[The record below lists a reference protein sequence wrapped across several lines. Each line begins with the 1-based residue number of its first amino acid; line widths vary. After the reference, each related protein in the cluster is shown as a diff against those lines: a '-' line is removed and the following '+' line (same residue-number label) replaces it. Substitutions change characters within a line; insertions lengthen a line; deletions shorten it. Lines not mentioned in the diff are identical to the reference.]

1 MATKIPER
9 SRKLIGIVAVI
20 IYLTIYC
27 FIIAAIGEVWVLGNG
42 VGLEITYFAIAGF
55 VWIFPII
62 KLFRWMDDLIKR

>member
-1 MATKIPER
+1 MAIKIPER

-27 FIIAAIGEVWVLGNG
+27 FIVAAIGETWVLGNG
-42 VGLEITYFAIAGF
+42 VGWEIAFFAIAGF
-55 VWIFPII
+55 IWIFPII

>member
-27 FIIAAIGEVWVLGNG
+27 FIIAAIGEWLVLGNG
-42 VGLEITYFAIAGF
+42 VGWEIAFFAIAGF

>member
-1 MATKIPER
+1 MATRIPER

-27 FIIAAIGEVWVLGNG
+27 FIIAAIGEKWVLGHG
-42 VGLEITYFAIAGF
+42 VGWEITFFAIAGF